1 VSRGGKKRYG
11 AVRMARYAF
20 EDPMAAAQPRSGG
33 GWKALL
39 GFAVAFVGLGFAGYV
54 YVIPYQKMQHAAGT
68 GQAEIAGAQ
77 NAAEAATAER
87 DKLKADLEKYTS
99 ADKEKGAAESKRKA
113 ASDALA
119 LALKTGLEE
128 LGATVTPE
136 TAKLRV
142 SFPVAKVIDANGMDV
157 SETGQA
163 ALKIL
168 AGAAKKEEAKVR
180 VVARTSSAPPPKELR
195 SLFHTAGEMRAV
207 RAARVMSA
215 LEDAGLPPAQLTIVG
230 ESDKPAP
237 RAHAKGK
244 KGASAPPGDQLDLQV
259 EPE

>member
-1 VSRGGKKRYG
+1 
-11 AVRMARYAF
+11 MARYAF

-39 GFAVAFVGLGFAGYV
+39 GFMVAFAGLGFAGYV
-54 YVIPYQKMQHAAGT
+54 YVIPYQKMHNAVT
-68 GQAEIAGAQ
+68 SHQAEVTGAQ
-77 NAAEAATAER
+77 SAAEAATAER
-87 DKLKADLEKYTS
+87 DKLKSELEKYTS

-128 LGATVTPE
+128 LGGTVTADG
-136 TAKLRV
+136 TKLAV
-142 SFPVAKVIDANGMDV
+142 TFPVAKVIDANGMDV
-157 SETGQA
+157 SEAGQA
-163 ALKIL
+163 AMKIL
-168 AGAAKKEEAKVR
+168 AGAAKKEDAKVR
-180 VVARTSSAPPPKELR
+180 VVARTSSAAPPKELR

-215 LEDAGLPPAQLTIVG
+215 LEEAGLPAAKVAIIG
-230 ESDKPAP
+230 EGDKPAP
-237 RAHAKGK
+237 HARGK
-244 KGASAPPGDQLDLQV
+244 KAAAAQTGDHLELQV